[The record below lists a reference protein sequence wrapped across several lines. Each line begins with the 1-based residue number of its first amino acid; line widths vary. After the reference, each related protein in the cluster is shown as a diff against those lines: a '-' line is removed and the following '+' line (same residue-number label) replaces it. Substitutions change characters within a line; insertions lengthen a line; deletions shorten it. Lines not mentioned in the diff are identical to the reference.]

1 MESRGLLWELLKRL
15 LRWQKGIMERLLL
28 QWWLQQGFHVGI
40 LSISILVP
48 QNGEAGV
55 KPEKGYRS
63 MSTPH
68 LVYPGQVDSFSYL
81 NIGFFDNE
89 TEAENFRK
97 YMMCKLPRFM
107 MRTTYSSAHISQSNF
122 IFVPK
127 MDYTRSWTDLELYQ
141 YFGLSHEECELIEST
156 MRPMSDS

>member
-1 MESRGLLWELLKRL
+1 AKSTIFPYTTLFR
-15 LRWQKGIMERLLL
+15 
-28 QWWLQQGFHVGI
+28 
-40 LSISILVP
+40 S
-48 QNGEAGV
+48 EAGV

-107 MRTTYSSAHISQSNF
+107 MRTTYSSAHISQS
-122 IFVPK
+122 
-127 MDYTRSWTDLELYQ
+127 RSEEHTSELQ
-141 YFGLSHEECELIEST
+141 SRF
-156 MRPMSDS
+156 D